1 MSPLKK
7 TPAKRS
13 PRTTR
18 EPLPKVEAFVAQQPE
33 QTPDSS
39 FRLLDELRRELE
51 KGNQLNELRA
61 EITRL
66 ENEKR
71 NLEQQVRHL
80 ESRLQAQH
88 GQASATLEALKNT
101 IRGQVQSLDQQLQVF
116 SLDTSHSIEGLLAVL
131 HSASIPNPDLN
142 SIPVHHPGIQA
153 EPPVVSPRVFTPS
166 PAIPHTISQ
175 PIQPEPAET
184 FFEPLIPEPTHQS
197 HAPNRRFRKIAI
209 RTFFSLLAVG
219 LVGGGYL
226 FLRPTTKIYQ
236 DGEVAGAA
244 TGAQPTPEVSSSP
257 DPYAASFAEV
267 PFEKTE
273 WELVTDADFGIALQ
287 FPTNASTKVK
297 VIGGNNL
304 WFVRKN
310 TYLMRFSKITT
321 DETLEQW
328 WTKNSSTYSD
338 QAKATKIT
346 YKGKPAMYL
355 ESIEKTPTSGS
366 SYIIK
371 HAGNILT
378 VWVKDE
384 PTTTDDGKRISKMVE
399 SLTFT
404 N

>member
-7 TPAKRS
+7 TPARRT
-13 PRTTR
+13 PRPAR
-18 EPLPKVEAFVAQQPE
+18 ETPPQAEVAFVSQPE
-33 QTPDSS
+33 GSPDSS

-51 KGNQLNELRA
+51 KGNHLNELRA
-61 EITRL
+61 DITRL
-66 ENEKR
+66 EGEKR

-142 SIPVHHPGIQA
+142 TIPVHHPGIQP
-153 EPPVVSPRVFTPS
+153 ESVVRPTAYAPTAVT
-166 PAIPHTISQ
+166 HTITP
-175 PIQPEPAET
+175 PIQPEPVET
-184 FFEPLIPEPTHQS
+184 FFEPLIAEPAHQT

-209 RTFFSLLAVG
+209 RTFFSLLGIG
-219 LVGGGYL
+219 LIGGGYL

-244 TGAQPTPEVSSSP
+244 TGAQATPEPSTSP

-273 WELVTDADFGIALQ
+273 WELVTDADFGIAVQ
-287 FPTNASTKVK
+287 FPSNASTKVK

-304 WFVRKN
+304 WFVRKS
-310 TYLMRFSKITT
+310 TYLMRFSRIAT

-328 WTKNSSTYSD
+328 WTKNSSTYTD
-338 QAKATKIT
+338 QTKATKIT

-355 ESIEKTPTSGS
+355 ESLEKTPTSGS